1 MLNLT
6 RFRLAKR
13 WSRAELA
20 RRARIAAGDLGKI
33 ESGRLQPYDSQL
45 RKLAHAL
52 GIPSDAPHP
61 PSSPTPRRPKR
72 RPEQAARRPLQ
83 GTHGG
88 HARR

>member
-45 RKLAHAL
+45 RKLARAL
-52 GIPSDAPHP
+52 GIPADAAPTLLTNTAP
-61 PSSPTPRRPKR
+61 P
-72 RPEQAARRPLQ
+72 EEAA
-83 GTHGG
+83 
-88 HARR
+88 

>member
-6 RFRLAKR
+6 RYRLAKR

-45 RKLAHAL
+45 RKLARAL
-52 GIPSDAPHP
+52 GIPLEAATTLLKSEGNP
-61 PSSPTPRRPKR
+61 PTT
-72 RPEQAARRPLQ
+72 A
-83 GTHGG
+83 
-88 HARR
+88 

>member
-45 RKLAHAL
+45 RKLARAL
-52 GIPSDAPHP
+52 GIPSDAAPTLLTNTVP
-61 PSSPTPRRPKR
+61 PD
-72 RPEQAARRPLQ
+72 EAA
-83 GTHGG
+83 
-88 HARR
+88 

>member
-45 RKLAHAL
+45 RKLARAL
-52 GIPSDAPHP
+52 GIPADAAPTLLTNTVP
-61 PSSPTPRRPKR
+61 PD
-72 RPEQAARRPLQ
+72 EAA
-83 GTHGG
+83 
-88 HARR
+88 